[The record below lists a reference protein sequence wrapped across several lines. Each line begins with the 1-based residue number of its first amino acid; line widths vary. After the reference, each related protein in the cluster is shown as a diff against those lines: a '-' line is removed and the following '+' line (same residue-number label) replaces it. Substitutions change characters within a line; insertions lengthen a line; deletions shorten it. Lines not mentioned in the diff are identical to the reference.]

1 MTILT
6 GLLEKQIQ
14 MYYNENMRRC
24 NHMEKPTLKIKPK
37 KYAGETTIVSM
48 RMAKDLLKDIDAVA
62 AVTGRNRN
70 EILTMS
76 LEFALNHMEIVMKE
90 REEQ

>member
-1 MTILT
+1 
-6 GLLEKQIQ
+6 
-14 MYYNENMRRC
+14 
-24 NHMEKPTLKIKPK
+24 MEKPTLKIKPK

-90 REEQ
+90 REET

>member
-1 MTILT
+1 MERPILR
-6 GLLEKQIQ
+6 IS
-14 MYYNENMRRC
+14 
-24 NHMEKPTLKIKPK
+24 PK

-62 AVTGRNRN
+62 NVTGRTRN

-76 LEFALNHMEIVMKE
+76 LEFALEHMEIVMRE
-90 REEQ
+90 REEKNNGSNQRLMKDFHSCE

>member
-1 MTILT
+1 MDKPILR
-6 GLLEKQIQ
+6 IS
-14 MYYNENMRRC
+14 
-24 NHMEKPTLKIKPK
+24 PK

-62 AVTGRNRN
+62 NVTGRTRN

-76 LEFALNHMEIVMKE
+76 LEFALEHMEIVMKE
-90 REEQ
+90 KENNGCNQM

>member
-1 MTILT
+1 MERPILR
-6 GLLEKQIQ
+6 IS
-14 MYYNENMRRC
+14 
-24 NHMEKPTLKIKPK
+24 PK

-62 AVTGRNRN
+62 NVTGRTRN

-76 LEFALNHMEIVMKE
+76 LEFALEHMEIVMKE
-90 REEQ
+90 KEDNGCNQM

>member
-1 MTILT
+1 MDKPILR
-6 GLLEKQIQ
+6 IS
-14 MYYNENMRRC
+14 
-24 NHMEKPTLKIKPK
+24 PK

-62 AVTGRNRN
+62 NVTGRTRN

-76 LEFALNHMEIVMKE
+76 LEFALEHMEIAMKE
-90 REEQ
+90 KEDNGCNQM

>member
-1 MTILT
+1 MERPILR
-6 GLLEKQIQ
+6 IS
-14 MYYNENMRRC
+14 
-24 NHMEKPTLKIKPK
+24 PK

-62 AVTGRNRN
+62 NVTGRTRN

-76 LEFALNHMEIVMKE
+76 LEFALEHMEIVMKE
-90 REEQ
+90 KENNGCNQM